1 MAFSASL
8 GLSFP
13 LVTSHPCSLLLSGQ
27 SSLKQNRARGIPAV
41 RTNSCF
47 VKAALDS
54 KKPGVV
60 NGWSAAESARNVL
73 ERLFAQS
80 RRRLEEQSSRDSDFS
95 SNGANPEILEAD
107 IAAVLEALTKK
118 EDDLQYA
125 ERKVEVEYGE
135 LERAR
140 KELSRREAEIA
151 AVSGKCEML
160 EAELKQLNLDLAS
173 QTKQIEDL
181 RLELR
186 ERDRQVSAARSA
198 LSLKEDEMEKKLS
211 YKSRKFAKLDMEFQ
225 TKGDLLNIAN
235 QMINNQET
243 EIEELRNAIREKEK
257 ELETLESLRKLDQ
270 EKLNASEENLK
281 KQAMEW
287 LLAEQDLKKMAAE
300 ESNELVENNE
310 TLEHY
315 RRVKQLLVDV
325 RSELISSQKSLA
337 SSKKQMEEREL
348 ILKSRLAEL
357 EEDRLGLASRITSL
371 RDAKREVEKEK
382 AQLDVIEARNK
393 EFERDFASEKEIVEE
408 LRVSLRNEKSSLEQ
422 ATREMS
428 MVRLELEKQN
438 TDFRNLQ
445 GVLPVKESE
454 LAEAKVE
461 IQRLGSERESL
472 LVAVE
477 EKDSR
482 LETAKEKLNEVNH
495 QVAELRKVLNSKET
509 QLHQATAKLNEKEE
523 GMQNQLNDT
532 RLKVAEA
539 GSVVEWMVDLTNKL
553 VLSDRQTI
561 DFTIPDRQLEI
572 ELEFVR
578 KSELD
583 LVRESLMNKEMELK
597 KRDEELRRLKEEMV
611 VDGYDLKK
619 LYALALERLGEKTV
633 GELGIEKLQLEAM
646 QLEVEVAKAE
656 LQKLTEMSRRLNE
669 LAGESLE
676 ADTDTVLKEMTRFS
690 DLTDRLVK
698 EAGLGDSR
706 RLAEKAGESLDPDTD
721 IGGIFQG
728 EDTVL
733 KEMARLSDLTDQLV
747 KEAGLGDSD

>member
-1 MAFSASL
+1 
-8 GLSFP
+8 
-13 LVTSHPCSLLLSGQ
+13 
-27 SSLKQNRARGIPAV
+27 
-41 RTNSCF
+41 
-47 VKAALDS
+47 
-54 KKPGVV
+54 
-60 NGWSAAESARNVL
+60 
-73 ERLFAQS
+73 
-80 RRRLEEQSSRDSDFS
+80 
-95 SNGANPEILEAD
+95 
-107 IAAVLEALTKK
+107 
-118 EDDLQYA
+118 
-125 ERKVEVEYGE
+125 
-135 LERAR
+135 
-140 KELSRREAEIA
+140 
-151 AVSGKCEML
+151 
-160 EAELKQLNLDLAS
+160 
-173 QTKQIEDL
+173 
-181 RLELR
+181 
-186 ERDRQVSAARSA
+186 
-198 LSLKEDEMEKKLS
+198 
-211 YKSRKFAKLDMEFQ
+211 
-225 TKGDLLNIAN
+225 
-235 QMINNQET
+235 
-243 EIEELRNAIREKEK
+243 
-257 ELETLESLRKLDQ
+257 
-270 EKLNASEENLK
+270 
-281 KQAMEW
+281 
-287 LLAEQDLKKMAAE
+287 
-300 ESNELVENNE
+300 
-310 TLEHY
+310 
-315 RRVKQLLVDV
+315 
-325 RSELISSQKSLA
+325 
-337 SSKKQMEEREL
+337 
-348 ILKSRLAEL
+348 
-357 EEDRLGLASRITSL
+357 
-371 RDAKREVEKEK
+371 
-382 AQLDVIEARNK
+382 
-393 EFERDFASEKEIVEE
+393 
-408 LRVSLRNEKSSLEQ
+408 
-422 ATREMS
+422 MS

-523 GMQNQLNDT
+523 RVQNMQNQLNDT

-539 GSVVEWMVDLTNKL
+539 GSVVEGMVDLTNKL

-572 ELEFVR
+572 
-578 KSELD
+578 ELD

-669 LAGESLE
+669 QAGESLE

-690 DLTDRLVK
+690 DLTDQLVK

-706 RLAEKAGESLDPDTD
+706 RLAEKVGESLEPDTD